1 MKEKLYYRIGLDIGI
16 ASVGW
21 AVLENNS
28 EDEPI
33 RIIDLGVRIFDKAE
47 IPKTGESLA
56 APRRMARTTRRRLRR
71 RKHRLDR
78 IKWLLQ
84 QEGLIEIDSFMERY
98 YSGNLPDVYRLRY
111 EALDRKL
118 TDEEFAQILIHIAKH
133 RGFKSTRKSETTTKE
148 VGQILKATS
157 ANQELMLKKNYRTV
171 GEMLYCDVSFK
182 LECPWTESGYILAV
196 RNRPEDYRHTILRD
210 MLAEEV
216 KVIFA
221 RQREFG
227 NEKATEELEQCYLK
241 IMLDQR
247 FFDMGPGN
255 QPDGTPSPYAINGFE
270 GRVGKCTLEPE
281 EMRAAK
287 ATYTAEL
294 FVALQ
299 KINHL
304 RLVDKNGA
312 SRGLSEEERKILYDL
327 IHKSK
332 DIKYSTV
339 RSKLNIDESYRF
351 NTLNYSLKTK
361 GTKSVEVQT
370 ENVQIEDVQTEDVQ
384 KADVSKRK
392 ADAFKKTEDA
402 KFISMTNYHELMKR
416 IGHLTESCSDEEKRD
431 LFDKVATILTL
442 YKNDDSR
449 TEKLEALGLGAEDIE
464 QLLVL
469 APSKFQ
475 HLSLKAMQKIMPYLK
490 DGIIYNEACERA
502 GYDFKA
508 DNTGEKSK
516 LLKGEVVQSVLNDI
530 TNPVVKRS
538 VSQTV
543 KVINAIIQKYGSPQ
557 AVNIELAREM
567 AKNFKNRGSLE
578 KEMTDRF
585 NQNEKIKKRI
595 QEIWKK
601 TPTGQDIIKYRLWEE
616 QQGICLYSGKTIPPN
631 ELFEAGYDIDHIL
644 PYSITFD
651 DSLRNKVLVTS
662 QENRQKGNR
671 IPYEYFGHDEKR
683 WKEFEARVACYVKDY
698 RKQQKLLK
706 KVFTQEEREQF
717 KERNLNDT
725 KYITTVVYNLI
736 RQNLELEPYNKP
748 SQKPK
753 RKKQVMAV
761 NGVVTAYLRKRWGIQ
776 KLFEVK
782 KRDIDTHH
790 AVDAVVIACCTDGM
804 IQKITKSVQAR
815 EMRYAKDTYF
825 VDEETGEIFDRAHFT
840 KDEWDEKFGVKI
852 PKPWE
857 CFIDELDVRTGADPI
872 GFLKTHP
879 EVDREI
885 EYPEWMYDENTRV
898 VRPIF
903 VSRMPNHKVT
913 GAAHADTIRSPRHYK
928 EEGVVLT
935 KTALTDL
942 KLNKDGEI
950 EGYYNPESDW
960 LLYNALKLQLQR
972 FGNDAK
978 KAFAE
983 EFHKPKSDG
992 TDGPVVKKVKVQK
1005 KLSLGVEVN
1014 GGKGIAENGSMVR
1027 IDVFRE
1033 NGKYYFVPVYT
1044 ADVVKKVLPN
1054 KASTANKPY
1063 SEWRVIDDK
1072 NFIFSLYSRDL
1083 IHVKSKKGVKT
1094 NLVQGGQIMQSDIYA
1109 YYIGADISKA
1119 SIDGIAHD
1127 NSYKFRGLGIQSLEL
1142 LEKCQVDILGNISI
1156 VKKEKR
1162 MGF

>member
-33 RIIDLGVRIFDKAE
+33 RIIDLGVRIFDRAE
-47 IPKTGESLA
+47 NPKNGDPLA
-56 APRRMARTTRRRLRR
+56 EPRRMARTTRRRLRR

-148 VGQILKATS
+148 GGQILKATS

-216 KVIFA
+216 EVIFA

-227 NEKATEELEQCYLK
+227 NEKATEELEQRYLK

-247 FFDMGPGN
+247 SFDMGPGN

-351 NTLNYSLKTK
+351 NTLNYSLKAK

-370 ENVQIEDVQTEDVQ
+370 ENVQTEDVQ
-384 KADVSKRK
+384 KADISKK
-392 ADAFKKTEDA
+392 TEDVFKKTEDA
-402 KFISMTNYHELMKR
+402 KFISMTNHHELMKR
-416 IGHLTESCSDEEKRD
+416 IGHLTENCSDEEKRD
-431 LFDKVATILTL
+431 LFDNVATILTL

-449 TEKLEALGLGAEDIE
+449 TEKLEALGLGKEDIE
-464 QLLVL
+464 QLLEL
-469 APSKFQ
+469 TPSKFQ

-490 DGIIYNEACERA
+490 DGIIYNEACEMA

-567 AKNFKNRGSLE
+567 AKNFKDRGSLE
-578 KEMTDRF
+578 KEMNDRF

-595 QEIWKK
+595 QELGKQ

-616 QQGICLYSGKTIPPN
+616 QQGVCLYSGDKIRR
-631 ELFEAGYDIDHIL
+631 EDLFKPGYDIDHIL

-782 KRDIDTHH
+782 NRDIDTHH

-898 VRPIF
+898 IRPIF

-935 KTALTDL
+935 KTALTEL

-950 EGYYNPESDW
+950 EGYYNPESDL
-960 LLYNALKLQLQR
+960 LLYNALKSQLQR

-1054 KASTANKPY
+1054 KAATHTKPY
-1063 SEWRVIDDK
+1063 SVWKVVDDK
-1072 NFIFSLYSRDL
+1072 DFIFSLYSRDL

-1094 NLVQGGQIMQSDIYA
+1094 NLVCGGQLLQSDIYV
-1109 YYIGADISKA
+1109 YYKSADISTA
-1119 SIDGIAHD
+1119 SINGISHD
-1127 NSYKFRGLGIQSLEL
+1127 NSYSFKSLGIQNLEL
-1142 LEKCQVDILGNISI
+1142 FEKCQVDILGNISI